1 MGDFL
6 LFGGRMNK
14 DRNKTRRLVLIGVM
28 SALAFAFTC
37 IGNLIPIKVAGFL
50 DYDPKDIIIVIAG
63 FISGPISA
71 LAITLVTATIEAV
84 TISQTGPIGFA
95 MNIIS
100 TSFFVVPS
108 IMIYQKKRTL
118 FGAIL
123 GLLVGVLSMCGA
135 MMIWNYLITPLYMAG
150 VTREAVAKML
160 PTVFLP
166 FNFIKGCANASLSML
181 LYKPLVNA
189 LRRAKMLDAV
199 ENPNKRSERKI
210 LLVLVSVAVFIACAL
225 GFLIMG
231 GVI

>member
-1 MGDFL
+1 
-6 LFGGRMNK
+6 
-14 DRNKTRRLVLIGVM
+14 
-28 SALAFAFTC
+28 
-37 IGNLIPIKVAGFL
+37 
-50 DYDPKDIIIVIAG
+50 
-63 FISGPISA
+63 
-71 LAITLVTATIEAV
+71 
-84 TISQTGPIGFA
+84 
-95 MNIIS
+95 
-100 TSFFVVPS
+100 
-108 IMIYQKKRTL
+108 
-118 FGAIL
+118 
-123 GLLVGVLSMCGA
+123 
-135 MMIWNYLITPLYMAG
+135 MAG

-166 FNFIKGCANASLSML
+166 FNFIKGCANASLAML